1 MQYSYLK
8 CTIQVVFIFTE
19 LCNHHSFRTSSSLPK
34 KKPVINSHLSSS
46 LQLPPTNSP
55 SSKESK
61 IYFIYSFSYSEY
73 FL

>member
-8 CTIQVVFIFTE
+8 CTIQVVFVFAE
-19 LCNHHSFRTSSSLPK
+19 LCNLRSFRTNSSLPQ
-34 KKPVINSHLSSS
+34 KKPVINSYVSSS

-61 IYFIYSFSYSEY
+61 IYFICSFSYSEY

>member
-34 KKPVINSHLSSS
+34 KKPVINSHVSSS
-46 LQLPPTNSP
+46 LQLPPPHS
-55 SSKESK
+55 SSKGSK
-61 IYFIYSFSYSEY
+61 IYFIYSFSYFEY